1 MLTHAVVWQ
10 RKDVSG
16 FNIDRRS
23 LCLRGSFSIA
33 SAVLTGKFAAHAR
46 AYKTTVVMDLWQI
59 DAMQIDTKLSE
70 LKMGAYSHRNYIS
83 LALSIC
89 LYMSVSA

>member
-1 MLTHAVVWQ
+1 MSMH
-10 RKDVSG
+10 G
-16 FNIDRRS
+16 
-23 LCLRGSFSIA
+23 LCGSFSIA

-70 LKMGAYSHRNYIS
+70 LKMGAYGHRNYIS